1 MKRIYFLV
9 PDVPTTRAVI
19 AELKAGGIP
28 EGRIHAV
35 ASARVKLEGLPEAT
49 TLQTSELWHG
59 LERGLGVGGVAG
71 LLGGLLAVAFP
82 PAGLILG
89 GQALLLTMLVGAGA
103 GAVVSA
109 LVAKDIP
116 NQEIQSYNDA
126 IARGQILLMVDVPK
140 AELTAWMDRIQQHHP
155 TVDFGVCELPKP

>member
-1 MKRIYFLV
+1 MRRLYFLV
-9 PDVPTTRAVI
+9 PDVRTTRAVVG
-19 AELKAGGIP
+19 ELVGGGIP

-35 ASARVKLEGLPEAT
+35 ASSRIKLEGLPEAT
-49 TLQTSELWHG
+49 ALQTSELWHG
-59 LERGLGVGGVAG
+59 LEKGLGIGGVAG

-82 PAGLILG
+82 PVGLVLG
-89 GQALLLTMLVGAGA
+89 GQALLLSMLVGAGA

-116 NQEIQSYNDA
+116 NQDLQSYNDA

-140 AELTAWMDRIQQHHP
+140 GEVTAWMDRIQQHHP
-155 TVDFGVCELPKP
+155 TVDFGVCELPPP